1 MTAKTPKKKK
11 SEKSIVRFASTEV
24 RELRRD
30 ATLPAKFERVLQ
42 TYPFEEMFKDRSVA
56 IKMHFGGD
64 LGYTTIHPLFV
75 RILVQKVKD
84 AGGRPFIT
92 DGSGAM
98 KFAVA
103 RGYTEEVL
111 GAPLVEAA
119 GVANKYAYTRE
130 VGFEQLDT
138 VDLCGNIVDADAM
151 IVFSHGKGHGH
162 CGFGGAIK
170 NLAMGC
176 VANDSRGK
184 IHRLQGE
191 EFLWESEKC
200 TRCKSC
206 VDNCPAYGALYFDDE
221 ENLKWS
227 DHNCRYCRHCDL
239 ACPEHAI
246 HLSTEG
252 FYNFQKGMALVTQKV
267 IESFAPGKVLFLNVL
282 MNITPYCDCW
292 GFSTPS
298 LVPDIG
304 IIGSTDVAAIEEASL
319 DLIKEENFIPG
330 ALPLPMKLGEGKH
343 LFEQIH
349 GKDPYLQ
356 VVCAEEIG
364 LGSRAYTLEEIA

>member
-1 MTAKTPKKKK
+1 M
-11 SEKSIVRFASTEV
+11 SENSVVRFASCAV
-24 RELRRD
+24 KELRRE
-30 ATLPAKFERVLQ
+30 ATLPAKFERLLRR
-42 TYPFEEMFKDRSVA
+42 YPLEEMFNNRTVA

-75 RILVQKVKD
+75 RILVQAIKK
-84 AGGRPFIT
+84 AGGKPFIT
-92 DGSGAM
+92 DGTGALQ
-98 KFAVA
+98 FAVA

-130 VGFEQLDT
+130 VGLDT
-138 VDLCGNIVDADAM
+138 LDTIDLCGNIVDAEAM
-151 IVFSHGKGHGH
+151 VVFSHGKGHGH

-191 EFLWESEKC
+191 EFVWEGEKC
-200 TRCKSC
+200 TRCKAC
-206 VDNCPAYGALYFDDE
+206 LQNCPAQGAIWFDEDD
-221 ENLKWS
+221 NLKWF

-239 ACPEHAI
+239 SCPSQAI
-246 HLSTEG
+246 HLSAAG
-252 FYNFQKGMALVTQKV
+252 FLNFQRGMALVTQK
-267 IESFAPGKVLFLNVL
+267 ILDTFESNRVLLLSALLNV
-282 MNITPYCDCW
+282 TPYCDCW
-292 GFSTPS
+292 GFSTPA

-304 IIGSTDVAAIEEASL
+304 IAAATDIVALEQASL
-319 DLIKEENFIPG
+319 DLIKAENLIPG
-330 ALPLPMKLGEGKH
+330 SLPAPMSLGEGVH
-343 LFEQIH
+343 LFEKIH
-349 GKDPYLQ
+349 GKDPYTQ

-364 LGSRAYTLEEIA
+364 LGSRAYELEEVE